1 MSRRSLALA
10 AAAPGNAA
18 LAAILW
24 MIGAAFFFSIL
35 SATIRH
41 LTGELHPLQI
51 AFFRNLFGLAFMLPW
66 LARAGLGSLRTGRFG
81 LYLWRTIIGLMSM
94 FTWFWALA
102 LLPFAEAVALSFTTP
117 LFATMGAALV
127 LKERVRLRR
136 WSATLLG
143 FFGVLVI
150 MRPGPA
156 EALNIGA
163 ILVIVSCALSGA
175 TTLMVKDLLRT
186 ESSNAVVTYM
196 VLLMT
201 PISLAPAL
209 FVWSWPEPWTWA
221 ILIGMGLVATIGHI
235 CITHSYKL
243 AEASAVLP
251 YDYTRM
257 IFAAAIGYLWFA
269 EIPDLWTWVGAGII
283 AASAIYIAHRE
294 ALYGQASA
302 SQSATG
308 PAAMPPARPVP
319 ADERR
324 D

>member
-1 MSRRSLALA
+1 LLAGARSGRAASAELRGILITLA
-10 AAAPGNAA
+10 AM
-18 LAAILW
+18 L
-24 MIGAAFFFSIL
+24 
-35 SATIRH
+35 
-41 LTGELHPLQI
+41 
-51 AFFRNLFGLAFMLPW
+51 LFGLMDAGSKFLSTRYPVPQILW
-66 LARAGLGSLRTGRFG
+66 LRYILTVPLLLIVLAPGGLARRLRSARPGLQVGRA
-81 LYLWRTIIGLMSM
+81 LLLVVEIGLVVWC
-94 FTWFWALA
+94 FGQLPLADVHAVLALTALA
-102 LLPFAEAVALSFTTP
+102 VTALSVP
-117 LFATMGAALV
+117 LLGEQV
-127 LKERVRLRR
+127 GPRR
-136 WSATLLG
+136 WAAVGAG

-150 MRPGPA
+150 LRPGPA

>member
-1 MSRRSLALA
+1 MSRRSLSLA

-150 MRPGPA
+150 LRPGA
-156 EALNIGA
+156 EALNVGA
-163 ILVIVSCALSGA
+163 MLVIVSCALSGA

-201 PISLAPAL
+201 PISLLPAL

-269 EIPDLWTWVGAGII
+269 EIPDLWTWIGAGII
-283 AASAIYIAHRE
+283 AAAAVYIAHRE
-294 ALYGQASA
+294 ALYGQAAA
-302 SQSATG
+302 SQSATS
-308 PAAMPPARPVP
+308 PAAMPPARP
-319 ADERR
+319 AQTEER
-324 D
+324 